1 MMNIPFNKPHLTGK
15 EAHYMYQAV
24 AEGKLSGNGAFTKKC
39 QQFFEERYG
48 FKKCLLTTSCTD
60 ALEMAAILCDIHPG
74 DEVIVPSYTFV
85 SSALAFVRAGAKIVF
100 ADSMKENPNID
111 AEKIESLITSRTK
124 VIVPV
129 HYAGVACDMDRIM
142 EIAEKHNLIV
152 VEDAAQAIDSYYLA
166 PSNSPEGG
174 ELSGDYVAMR
184 EWQTA
189 DPMTY
194 KLLKEKA
201 KEMRM
206 KPTHAEETMWELLRK
221 HKIGEHFRRQHIIG
235 DYIVDFVCLNKRLI
249 IEVDGGYHFTHEQQ
263 QEDAIRE
270 TALKRYGF
278 TILRFTNDEVLV
290 DYENVINKITSSLQS
305 LPSRGSR
312 EGARPLGAIGHLSA
326 FSFHETKN
334 IIAGE
339 GGMLCINDERFIRRA
354 EIIWE
359 KGTNRAEF
367 FRGEVNK
374 YGWVDTGSSFLP
386 SEVIAAFLWAQ
397 LENLDDIQS
406 RRKHL
411 WELYYTHLSPLSS
424 SFGKSDRAFSLPPLG
439 EQEGANAHMFYLV
452 CNNLEERTALIK
464 HLKDNGV
471 LAVFHY
477 LSLHSSP
484 YYADK
489 HDGRELV
496 ECDRYADCLVR
507 LPMYFDLKDEEVLE
521 ICRLIKEFVTE

>member
-1 MMNIPFNKPHLTGK
+1 
-15 EAHYMYQAV
+15 MYQAV

-39 QQFFEERYG
+39 QQFFEARYG

-60 ALEMAAILCDIHPG
+60 ALEMAAILCDIQPG

-111 AEKIESLITSRTK
+111 AEKIEALITPRTK

-129 HYAGVACDMDRIM
+129 HYAGVACDMDCIM
-142 EIAEKHNLIV
+142 EIANKHNLIV
-152 VEDAAQAIDSYYLA
+152 VEDAAQAIDSYYK
-166 PSNSPEGG
+166 G
-174 ELSGDYVAMR
+174 
-184 EWQTA
+184 
-189 DPMTY
+189 
-194 KLLKEKA
+194 
-201 KEMRM
+201 
-206 KPTHAEETMWELLRK
+206 
-221 HKIGEHFRRQHIIG
+221 
-235 DYIVDFVCLNKRLI
+235 
-249 IEVDGGYHFTHEQQ
+249 
-263 QEDAIRE
+263 
-270 TALKRYGF
+270 
-278 TILRFTNDEVLV
+278 
-290 DYENVINKITSSLQS
+290 
-305 LPSRGSR
+305 
-312 EGARPLGAIGHLSA
+312 RPLGSIGHMSA

-334 IIAGE
+334 IISGE
-339 GGMLCINDERFIRRA
+339 GGMLCINDARFIRRA

-386 SEVIAAFLWAQ
+386 SEVVAAFLWAQ
-397 LENLDDIQS
+397 LEHMDDIQN

-411 WELYYTHLSPLSS
+411 WELYYN
-424 SFGKSDRAFSLPPLG
+424 SLLPIANSQFTLPNIPSY
-439 EQEGANAHMFYLV
+439 ATNNAHMFYLV
-452 CNNLEERTALIK
+452 CNNLEQRTALIK
-464 HLKDNGV
+464 RLKDSGI

-489 HDGRELV
+489 HDGRELP

-507 LPMYFDLKDEEVLE
+507 LPMYYDLTDEEVIK
-521 ICRLIKEFVTE
+521 ICNIISEFVGR

>member
-1 MMNIPFNKPHLTGK
+1 MNIPFNKPHLTGK

-39 QQFFEERYG
+39 QHFFEERYG

-60 ALEMAAILCDIHPG
+60 ALEMAAILCDIQPG

-85 SSALAFVRAGAKIVF
+85 SSALAFVRAGAKIIF
-100 ADSMKENPNID
+100 ADSMEENPNID
-111 AEKIESLITSRTK
+111 AELIEALITPRTK

-152 VEDAAQAIDSYYLA
+152 VEDAAQAIDSYYK
-166 PSNSPEGG
+166 G
-174 ELSGDYVAMR
+174 
-184 EWQTA
+184 
-189 DPMTY
+189 
-194 KLLKEKA
+194 
-201 KEMRM
+201 
-206 KPTHAEETMWELLRK
+206 
-221 HKIGEHFRRQHIIG
+221 
-235 DYIVDFVCLNKRLI
+235 
-249 IEVDGGYHFTHEQQ
+249 
-263 QEDAIRE
+263 
-270 TALKRYGF
+270 
-278 TILRFTNDEVLV
+278 
-290 DYENVINKITSSLQS
+290 
-305 LPSRGSR
+305 
-312 EGARPLGAIGHLSA
+312 RPLGSIGHLSA

-334 IIAGE
+334 IISGE
-339 GGMLCINDERFIRRA
+339 GGMLCINNERFIRRA

-397 LENLDDIQS
+397 LEQLDDIQS

-411 WELYYTHLSPLSS
+411 WDLYYSCLTPLALSPN
-424 SFGKSDRAFSLPPLG
+424 SLIALPGLP
-439 EQEGANAHMFYLV
+439 EYATNNAHMFYLV
-452 CNNLEERTALIK
+452 CNNLEERTKLIK
-464 HLKDNGV
+464 HLKDNGI

-484 YYADK
+484 YYQDK
-489 HDGRELV
+489 HDGRALP

-507 LPMYFDLKDEEVLE
+507 LPMYYELKDEGIFEM
-521 ICRLIKEFVTE
+521 CKLINNYASNN